1 MGKNRSVE
9 LTLQKP
15 MKLALLFSC
24 IITLYFNPQ
33 LQDPFNAPKQWIL
46 LASSAWLLG
55 YLILDRK
62 YLSGNRIIDLAKWL
76 LFLFTAA
83 LFVSAVKT
91 NVHYV
96 AFIGE
101 TQRKLGFLTY
111 LSLVIFM
118 LTVIVYTNTTSI
130 YKLYYYGFFTGLV
143 LGIYS
148 LMQSTGNDFV
158 QWNNPYNKI
167 LGTLGN
173 PNFASACMAILAT
186 LSFSSILI
194 SSFNKYFRFA
204 SLMLCTL
211 LLYNINSSD
220 SRQGLVSFLFGIGA
234 VIVGILYRRK
244 KLLGYLGLGAF
255 LVTGFLSVMGML
267 QIGPLTSLLYKGS
280 VTVRGYYWNAGY
292 EMFKNNLFFGVGTD
306 RYGAYFKEY
315 RKVDY
320 PLTYGFD
327 ITASNAH
334 NIFIQFFA
342 TSGIFVG
349 ILFIAIN
356 ILVFLSGLKILRYA
370 EKENLSIYIGIF
382 GAWLAFVAQ
391 SVISID
397 NIGLTIWGW
406 LFGGI
411 IIAISSK
418 IKVTSDEGDL
428 RANSLSANNVT
439 DRTKQSVQIILSAP
453 LTFFAV
459 ILISFLYRGEI
470 LPMQSYTYYNST
482 NPPNSSPKHFELA
495 NKIFNS
501 QLIDPF
507 YKLKAAE
514 RVAMAGN
521 KEEGL
526 RIMKVLHAYDPNNL
540 DYLLSLAALA
550 QNMENYELAID
561 TREKITKHDPWNAKN
576 YLDLGLVYKFLG
588 NFEKMNDCR
597 QIIMSFAK
605 DTQEGKLAV
614 TELVK

>member
-1 MGKNRSVE
+1 
-9 LTLQKP
+9 
-15 MKLALLFSC
+15 
-24 IITLYFNPQ
+24 
-33 LQDPFNAPKQWIL
+33 
-46 LASSAWLLG
+46 
-55 YLILDRK
+55 
-62 YLSGNRIIDLAKWL
+62 
-76 LFLFTAA
+76 
-83 LFVSAVKT
+83 
-91 NVHYV
+91 
-96 AFIGE
+96 
-101 TQRKLGFLTY
+101 
-111 LSLVIFM
+111 
-118 LTVIVYTNTTSI
+118 
-130 YKLYYYGFFTGLV
+130 
-143 LGIYS
+143 
-148 LMQSTGNDFV
+148 
-158 QWNNPYNKI
+158 
-167 LGTLGN
+167 
-173 PNFASACMAILAT
+173 
-186 LSFSSILI
+186 
-194 SSFNKYFRFA
+194 
-204 SLMLCTL
+204 
-211 LLYNINSSD
+211 
-220 SRQGLVSFLFGIGA
+220 
-234 VIVGILYRRK
+234 LYRRK
-244 KLLGYLGLGAF
+244 KVLGNLGLGAF
-255 LVTGFLSVMGML
+255 LVTGFLSVLGML

-280 VTVRGYYWNAGY
+280 VTVRGYYWSAGY

-334 NIFIQFFA
+334 NTFIQFFA

-349 ILFIAIN
+349 ILYIAIN
-356 ILVFLSGLKILRYA
+356 LLVFLSGLKILKYS
-370 EKENLSIYIGIF
+370 EKENLNIYIGIF
-382 GAWLAFVAQ
+382 GAWLSFVAQ

-428 RANSLSANNVT
+428 QANILSTNKLT
-439 DRTKQSVQIILSAP
+439 DRTKQSVQIVLSAP
-453 LTFFAV
+453 LTFIAV

-470 LPMQSYTYYNST
+470 LPMQSYTYYNSA

-526 RIMKVLHAYDPNNL
+526 RIMKMLHAYDPRNL

-561 TREKITKHDPWNAKN
+561 TREEITKFDPWNAKN

-597 QIIMSFAK
+597 QIILSFAK
-605 DTQEGKLAV
+605 DTQEGQLAV
-614 TELVK
+614 TELVN

>member
-1 MGKNRSVE
+1 
-9 LTLQKP
+9 

-55 YLILDRK
+55 YLILDRN

-76 LFLFTAA
+76 LFLFIAA

-130 YKLYYYGFFTGLV
+130 HKLYYYSFFTGLI

-186 LSFSSILI
+186 LSFSSVLI
-194 SSFNKYFRFA
+194 SSFNKYFRFV
-204 SLMLCTL
+204 SLMLCIL

-255 LVTGFLSVMGML
+255 LATGILSVMGML

-428 RANSLSANNVT
+428 RTNSLSTNKVT
-439 DRTKQSVQIILSAP
+439 DRTKQSVQIILSAL

-482 NPPNSSPKHFELA
+482 NPPNSSPKHF
-495 NKIFNS
+495 
-501 QLIDPF
+501 
-507 YKLKAAE
+507 
-514 RVAMAGN
+514 
-521 KEEGL
+521 
-526 RIMKVLHAYDPNNL
+526 
-540 DYLLSLAALA
+540 
-550 QNMENYELAID
+550 
-561 TREKITKHDPWNAKN
+561 
-576 YLDLGLVYKFLG
+576 
-588 NFEKMNDCR
+588 
-597 QIIMSFAK
+597 
-605 DTQEGKLAV
+605 
-614 TELVK
+614 